1 MKQSAK
7 PGIASLLAAQFVS
20 ALADNALLLLA
31 MALLAEQGYPAFWIP
46 LLKLMFTLAYVVL
59 GPWVGAWADTW
70 PKRRVMMWANGIKAL
85 ACVGMVAGVPPM
97 LGFGMAGLGA
107 AIYAPAKYGLITE
120 LTPAEQLVRA
130 NGWIEVSTV
139 CAALFGVM
147 LGGLLVAEDL
157 QVWSFYADVNLLLGT
172 GSRFNASLAVLLML
186 YGLAAWLNRLIPDSG
201 VRYPSH
207 SWHVLALW
215 QHFKQ
220 DHLKLW
226 RDPLGSISLSV
237 TTLFW
242 GVGATLQLLVL
253 AWAQSALR
261 LSLEQ
266 AAYLQGATALG
277 VIAGAALAARIVAL
291 QHAPKMLMVGMLLG
305 ALLPLMAWVQSTDVA
320 LALTFALG
328 LVGGFFVVPMN
339 ALLQHRGA
347 LLLSAGRSI
356 SVQNVNEIAN
366 ILVMMGIYSA
376 LLYGDISVVD
386 VCWLLGGAVFLGMAA
401 VQWRYWKYVLPLQ
414 TAVKAA

>member
-1 MKQSAK
+1 LRSAPK

-31 MALLAEQGYPAFWIP
+31 MALLVEQGYPAFWMP
-46 LLKLMFTLAYVVL
+46 LLKLMFTLSYVLL

-70 PKRRVMMWANGIKAL
+70 PKRQVMMWANGLKAV
-85 ACVGMVAGVPPM
+85 ACAALLTGLPPM
-97 LGFGMAGLGA
+97 LPFALAGLGA

-120 LTPAEQLVRA
+120 LTPPEQLVKA

-147 LGGLLVAEDL
+147 LGGLLVAERLLDMP
-157 QVWSFYADVNLLLGT
+157 LLLT
-172 GSRFNASLAVLLML
+172 LNAWLGSDSRLNASVMGLLLL
-186 YGLAAWLNRLIPDSG
+186 YGLAAWLNRLIPESG
-201 VRYPSH
+201 VRYDKRG
-207 SWHVLALW
+207 WHVQLVW
-215 QHFKQ
+215 KSFVQ

-253 AWAQSALR
+253 AWAQSALNM
-261 LSLEQ
+261 SLEQ

-277 VIAGAALAARIVAL
+277 VIAGAGAAARMVSL
-291 QHAPKMLMVGMLLG
+291 KKAPQVLVMGILLG
-305 ALLPLMAWVQSTDVA
+305 LLLPLMSVVESTATAVV
-320 LALTFALG
+320 LTCLLG

-339 ALLQHRGA
+339 AMLQHRGA
-347 LLLSAGRSI
+347 QLLTAGRSI
-356 SVQNVNEIAN
+356 SVQNVNENTN
-366 ILVMMGIYSA
+366 ILLMLGIYSG
-376 LLYGDISVVD
+376 LLYGGFSVIEL
-386 VCWLLGGAVFLGMAA
+386 CWLLGGVVVLGM
-401 VQWRYWKYVLPLQ
+401 VMVYWRYLKYVKPTQ
-414 TAVKAA
+414 A